1 MAQLNVTKN
10 QTDIATII
18 KNIQHQEEVKSSFR
32 MMRPISKGQQ
42 GSAVSSIL
50 VPDELEC
57 SSMYDEVL
65 MGLGFK
71 PKWTPINDD
80 DL

>member
-18 KNIQHQEEVKSSFR
+18 KNIRHREEVKSSFR

-42 GSAVSSIL
+42 GNAVSKIL

-57 SSMYDEVL
+57 SSMYDAVL
-65 MGLGFK
+65 TGLGFQLE
-71 PKWTPINDD
+71 WTQIDD
-80 DL
+80 DEQ

>member
-18 KNIQHQEEVKSSFR
+18 KNIRHHEEVKSSFR
-32 MMRPISKGQQ
+32 MMPPISKGQQ
-42 GSAVSSIL
+42 GSTVSKIL

-65 MGLGFK
+65 TGL
-71 PKWTPINDD
+71 
-80 DL
+80 